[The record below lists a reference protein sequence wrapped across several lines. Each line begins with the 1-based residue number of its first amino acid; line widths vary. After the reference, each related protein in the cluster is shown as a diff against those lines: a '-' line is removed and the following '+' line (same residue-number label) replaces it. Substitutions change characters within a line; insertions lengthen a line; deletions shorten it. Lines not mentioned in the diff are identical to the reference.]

1 MPILAHVGGGAFDPL
16 QVAALTV
23 AGAAYALRAT
33 TLARGR
39 RPVAG
44 WRIACFYSGL
54 GVIALALFTPIGHIG
69 EELVFVH
76 MIQHLLLADAAAL
89 LIVLGF
95 TRALLQPLLAI
106 RAIDRL
112 QVLALPFV
120 ALPLWIAS
128 LYVWHLPALY
138 NAAVTSELVH
148 ALMHASFL
156 GFGILMWMPVF
167 GPLPVPAWFGGG
179 AQLAYTAI
187 ARLAAAALGNVLMWS
202 GTVLYTAYAAGEA
215 EHGIAP
221 LADQSIAGAIM
232 MAEGMVV
239 TLAMLAWI
247 LLRWAARDTEKQR
260 LLDLARE
267 RGLALDERR
276 AERAVAAG
284 HGSQLE
290 ERLRGGR
297 LTPP

>member
-16 QVAALTV
+16 QVTALTV

-33 TLARGR
+33 TLARER
-39 RPVAG
+39 RPAPA
-44 WRIACFYSGL
+44 WRVACFYSGL
-54 GVIALALFTPIGHIG
+54 GVIAVALFTPIGHIG

-76 MIQHLLLADAAAL
+76 MIQHLLLADLAAL
-89 LIVLGF
+89 LIVLGL
-95 TRALLQPLLAI
+95 TRALLQPVLAI
-106 RAIDRL
+106 RAVDRL
-112 QVLALPFV
+112 QVLALPIV

-138 NAAVTSELVH
+138 DAAVTSELVH
-148 ALMHASFL
+148 ALMHACFL
-156 GFGILMWMPVF
+156 GFGILIWMPVF
-167 GPLPVPAWFGGG
+167 GPLPVPTWFGGG
-179 AQLAYTAI
+179 AQLAYTAV

-202 GTVLYTAYAAGEA
+202 GTVLYPAYAAGEA
-215 EHGIAP
+215 EHGISP

-239 TLAMLAWI
+239 TLAMLAWVV
-247 LLRWAARDTEKQR
+247 LRWAARDTEKQR
-260 LLDLARE
+260 LLDLAQE
-267 RGLALDERR
+267 RGLALDEGR

-290 ERLRGGR
+290 ERLRSGQ
-297 LTPP
+297 LSPP

>member
-1 MPILAHVGGGAFDPL
+1 MPILAHLGGGAFDPL
-16 QVAALTV
+16 QVVALTA
-23 AGAAYALRAT
+23 AGTAYALRAT
-33 TLARGR
+33 TLARER
-39 RPVAG
+39 RPLPA
-44 WRIACFYSGL
+44 WRPVCFYAGL
-54 GVIALALFTPIGHIG
+54 AVIAVALLSPIGHMG
-69 EELVFVH
+69 EELVFMH
-76 MIQHLLLADAAAL
+76 MVQHLLLADVAAL

-95 TRALLQPLLAI
+95 TRALLQPVLAV
-106 RAIDRL
+106 RVLDRL
-112 QVLALPFV
+112 QVLILPLV

-138 NAAVTSELVH
+138 DATVTSEALH
-148 ALMHASFL
+148 ALMHACFL
-156 GFGILMWMPVF
+156 GFGILIWMPVF

-179 AQLAYTAI
+179 AQLAYTAV

-215 EHGIAP
+215 EFGISP

-239 TLAMLAWI
+239 TLAMLAWVF
-247 LLRWAARDTEKQR
+247 LRWAARDSEKQR
-260 LLDLARE
+260 LLDLAHE
-267 RGLALDERR
+267 RGVTLDERR

-290 ERLRGGR
+290 ERLRSGR
-297 LTPP
+297 